1 MEINHFPL
9 GDAEDNKVVK
19 LLRIIFGIACII
31 VAAWWVY
38 FSINTGGGKATLWV
52 TIGFMMAFG
61 FYQIRSGLG
70 STERYI
76 TISHKDVVIR
86 KNSFLA
92 PVTITSDETESIEIY
107 PLSIIFYRRNKKKLL
122 IRLGTVNYETNEK
135 IIDEL
140 VKFAEA
146 NNILYK
152 VIEENI

>member
-1 MEINHFPL
+1 MEKNYFPL

-19 LLRIIFGIACII
+19 LLRIIFGISCIT

-38 FSINTGGGKATLWV
+38 YSINAGGGKITLWV
-52 TIGFMMAFG
+52 TIGFMLAFG

-70 STERYI
+70 RAERYI
-76 TISHKDVVIR
+76 TIASKDITIR
-86 KNSFLA
+86 KNSLLA
-92 PVTITSDETESIEIY
+92 PATITSDETESIEIY

-122 IRLGTVNYETNEK
+122 LRLGTVHYETNEK

-146 NNILYK
+146 NNILYR
-152 VIEENI
+152 VIEEKI